1 LLRASLEPF
10 LETGR
15 GCPGGGLHRG
25 DRSIDG
31 GDQSRIN
38 GSAAE
43 HEVQVFAGDRE
54 RITFDLIK
62 DPEGGGLAFHHLD
75 VVDNEP
81 FDAPGQQLLIVDR
94 VRRRV
99 FKVAGEGSV
108 LHQLSRAL
116 WPRTHIR
123 T

>member
-1 LLRASLEPF
+1 MAA
-10 LETGR
+10 
-15 GCPGGGLHRG
+15 
-25 DRSIDG
+25 I
-31 GDQSRIN
+31 QA
-38 GSAAE
+38 GSTNARLNIE

-54 RITFDLIK
+54 RTAFDLIK

-75 VVDNEP
+75 FVDNEP

-94 VRRRV
+94 VHRRV
-99 FKVAGEGSV
+99 FEVAGKGSV
-108 LHQLSRAL
+108 LHQLPRAL